1 MNLRLPLLAGILA
14 LSSVATASAAPAV
27 VYDLGGKFD
36 KSFNEA
42 AYRGA
47 ERWKKETGQTYLDFE
62 IANATQ
68 REQAMQ
74 RMAARG
80 ADPSSASASRR
91 ARRWRRRP
99 RPSPS

>member
-1 MNLRLPLLAGILA
+1 MALTFRTALGIAALLAAPLA
-14 LSSVATASAAPAV
+14 ATAAGATPAV

-47 ERWKKETGQTYLDFE
+47 ERFKQETGKAYLDFE

-68 REQAMQ
+68 RE
-74 RMAARG
+74 
-80 ADPSSASASRR
+80 
-91 ARRWRRRP
+91 
-99 RPSPS
+99 